1 MKDPFLY
8 HRRAQ
13 DCIAQGYL
21 TNSKRPS
28 CHVAGVYPTHVKSGH
43 GCWLWGMDGKKYTD
57 FICGLGT
64 NLLGYGNARVAH
76 AINTQLVHGYC
87 HSFATY
93 HELEAAEKLKE
104 MFPFVDAVKFLKTGS
119 EACSA
124 AVRIARAVTDRD
136 VVLSEGYHGWH
147 DGFVSLTKPALGVP
161 HSYQL
166 LDWKHIYRLDEAK
179 SWGDYEW
186 SKVAAVIVEPVI
198 TDHSPERRKW
208 LQELREKC
216 TRHGA
221 LLIFDEV
228 ITGFRW
234 PKYSVSNY
242 WDITPD
248 LIVLGKALGGGMPL
262 AAVGG
267 KYAVMNGAEYFV
279 SSTYAGETLSLTAA
293 KTLMTL
299 LQTKYD
305 LNQLWEQGERFL
317 AQFNALWPEGVRIE
331 GYPTRGVFKG
341 DATLKALF
349 FQECCKA
356 GLIFGPSWFFSFPLA
371 EETHGVLDTCRD
383 VLTRI
388 RLGQVK
394 LEGDMPQ
401 SAFSQKVR
409 ETA

>member
-1 MKDPFLY
+1 MKDPFAY

-28 CHVAGVYPTHVKSGH
+28 CHVMGVYPTHIKHGH
-43 GCWLWGMDGKKYTD
+43 GASLWDVSGRKYTD

-64 NLLGYGNARVAH
+64 NLLGYGHQRIAS
-76 AINTQLVHGYC
+76 AISSQLMHGYC

-124 AVRIARAVTDRD
+124 AVRIARAATGRMH
-136 VVLSEGYHGWH
+136 VLSDAYHGWH
-147 DGFVSLTKPALGVP
+147 DEFVSLTDPALGVP
-161 HSYQL
+161 REP
-166 LDWKHIYRLDEAK
+166 DYRKAISKLMGGVDE
-179 SWGDYEW
+179 D
-186 SKVAAVIVEPVI
+186 VAAVIIEPVI
-198 TDHSPERRKW
+198 TDWSDERRKW
-208 LQELREKC
+208 LQDLREAC
-216 TRHGA
+216 TRTGA

-267 KYAVMNGAEYFV
+267 KYSVMNAAEYFV
-279 SSTYAGETLSLTAA
+279 SSTYAGETLSLVAA

-305 LNQLWEQGERFL
+305 LNHLWERGAIFL
-317 AQFNALWPEGVRIE
+317 EAFNALWPEGVRIE

-341 DATLKALF
+341 EPLTKALF

-356 GLIFGPSWFFSFPLA
+356 GIIFGPSFFYNFPLA
-371 EETHGVLDTCRD
+371 EESHGVLETCRD
-383 VLTRI
+383 ILTRI
-388 RLGQVK
+388 RLGNVS
-394 LEGDMPQ
+394 LEGQLPESPFAQ
-401 SAFSQKVR
+401 RVR
-409 ETA
+409 DGNKP